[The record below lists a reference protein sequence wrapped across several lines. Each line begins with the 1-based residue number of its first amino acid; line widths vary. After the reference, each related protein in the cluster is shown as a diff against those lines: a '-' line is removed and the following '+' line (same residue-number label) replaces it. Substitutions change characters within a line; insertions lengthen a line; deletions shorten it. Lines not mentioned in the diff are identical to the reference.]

1 MCLENRNKVG
11 RMFLAHLAS
20 VYVYSLFVLIK
31 RKQVFMKLLFGSS
44 SWVYVCSFFFC
55 VCTKQVA
62 LTDSVGDLNLK
73 YRDCMIVSKM
83 GFPSMKKL
91 GVALCF
97 TQTTRKIDV
106 NT

>member
-11 RMFLAHLAS
+11 RVFLAHLAS

-55 VCTKQVA
+55 VCTKQV
-62 LTDSVGDLNLK
+62 GDLNLK